1 MSDKIAVEN
10 INTPGRITNVDKAKY
25 LAMKEAMLAIL
36 PRSAPGMT
44 AQETKEAAQPL
55 LPHGLFPGGATA
67 GWWLK
72 CVQLDL
78 EAKGVVVRETT
89 KPLRFHQV

>member
-1 MSDKIAVEN
+1 MSDKIEVEN
-10 INTPGRITNVDKAKY
+10 INTPGQVTRVDQAKY
-25 LAMKEAMLAIL
+25 SAMKTALLKVL
-36 PRSAPGMT
+36 PNSVPGVT
-44 AQETKEAAQPL
+44 AKEAKAAAL
-55 LPHGLFPGGATA
+55 KHLPDDLFPQGATA